1 MSFIRPEV
9 QSTILRWRE
18 VLVGAVTL
26 AIGLRL
32 ALNSFG
38 ALFLIGCGLALA
50 GGALIVAGIQRAR
63 FRTGGG
69 GSGVVDIDERR
80 ITYFGPYGGGAV
92 AVDDL
97 IEIGVDPSRSW
108 LMRDAQGTHLMI
120 PMNAEGADALFDA
133 FSAVPGL
140 TPARLVEAARS
151 TPRRYTTIWAK
162 PQGRL
167 H

>member
-1 MSFIRPEV
+1 MNFIRPEV
-9 QSTILRWRE
+9 RRGLLRWRE
-18 VLVGAVTL
+18 VIVGAVTL
-26 AIGLRL
+26 ALGLRL
-32 ALNSFG
+32 ALTSFG
-38 ALFLIGCGLALA
+38 ALFLIGSGLALA
-50 GGALIVAGIQRAR
+50 GAALIVAGIQRAR
-63 FRTGGG
+63 FRSGGG
-69 GSGVVDIDERR
+69 GSGVVDIDERQ

-92 AVDDL
+92 SVDDL

-108 LMRDAQGTHLMI
+108 LMRDIHGTHLMI

-133 FSAVPGL
+133 FTAVPGL

-151 TPRRYTTIWAK
+151 APQRYTTIWAK